1 MCKALMLA
9 FWRNASNLVPRAF
22 PYKGDTCGW
31 LGPRP
36 QGFARV
42 PFVHFQIIDLKLYF
56 RLATLMALSVSF
68 CASLYQLPSR
78 HVPRD
83 EAGMSVLGNTSLLS
97 VLIWWRYIGNINRNQ
112 EPIIWWAP
120 VVVYFATMWPYMA
133 AAYKFEFNWI
143 RIFHNKSWVVNFELK
158 RCQSFSCACWHI

>member
-1 MCKALMLA
+1 MLA

-22 PYKGDTCGW
+22 PYNGDTCGW

-83 EAGMSVLGNTSLLS
+83 EAGMSRPREHVFTVSLDL
-97 VLIWWRYIGNINRNQ
+97 VTLYRQ
-112 EPIIWWAP
+112 H
-120 VVVYFATMWPYMA
+120 
-133 AAYKFEFNWI
+133 K
-143 RIFHNKSWVVNFELK
+143 
-158 RCQSFSCACWHI
+158 

>member
-1 MCKALMLA
+1 MLA
-9 FWRNASNLVPRAF
+9 FWRDASNLVPRVF
-22 PYKGDTCGW
+22 RYNTCGW
-31 LGPRP
+31 MGPRP

-83 EAGMSVLGNTSLLS
+83 EAGMSRPREHVFTVSLDLVS
-97 VLIWWRYIGNINRNQ
+97 
-112 EPIIWWAP
+112 
-120 VVVYFATMWPYMA
+120 AT
-133 AAYKFEFNWI
+133 
-143 RIFHNKSWVVNFELK
+143 
-158 RCQSFSCACWHI
+158 